1 MATTPN
7 FGWVTPAPTD
17 LVTDLPADFEI
28 FADAVDASLVDLK
41 GGTTGQV
48 LAKASNTD
56 MDFTWATDASGIP
69 ATLLDA
75 KGDLIVA
82 SAADTAARLAVGTN
96 GHVLTANSGATNG
109 VEWAAVS
116 ADSYTLINSTTPS
129 DTVSTV
135 TISSIPTTYQHLQI
149 RIEDL
154 GTQASDDTDRLFV
167 RFNGETS
174 SIYTQRVWTTFSVGY
189 TGDAADN
196 VADTLSSIQPTGGRK
211 LNAAPVQGTV
221 FILDIPNYASSTVNK
236 AGYLTANF
244 REGGSSG
251 KRGSQGFFGFSS
263 NTAITSVTVFSALG
277 SNFATT
283 ADSRIKIYGVK

>member
-96 GHVLTANSGATNG
+96 GHVLTADSAETTGVKWAASPAGGKVLQVVTALASTNTVITSTSVFTDTGLSATITPSSASSKVLILVSQYYGPDGGGATQLFAH
-109 VEWAAVS
+109 WRLTPIS
-116 ADSYTLINSTTPS
+116 AGPSWDLYQPTWKYDFVNLTHLDSPATTSP
-129 DTVSTV
+129 V
-135 TISSIPTTYQHLQI
+135 TYK
-149 RIEDL
+149 
-154 GTQASDDTDRLFV
+154 TQAYKEPGTYNIG
-167 RFNGETS
+167 FN
-174 SIYTQRVWTTFSVGY
+174 QV
-189 TGDAADN
+189 
-196 VADTLSSIQPTGGRK
+196 
-211 LNAAPVQGTV
+211 
-221 FILDIPNYASSTVNK
+221 
-236 AGYLTANF
+236 
-244 REGGSSG
+244 
-251 KRGSQGFFGFSS
+251 
-263 NTAITSVTVFSALG
+263 LG
-277 SNFATT
+277 SARSYITLLEIG
-283 ADSRIKIYGVK
+283 A